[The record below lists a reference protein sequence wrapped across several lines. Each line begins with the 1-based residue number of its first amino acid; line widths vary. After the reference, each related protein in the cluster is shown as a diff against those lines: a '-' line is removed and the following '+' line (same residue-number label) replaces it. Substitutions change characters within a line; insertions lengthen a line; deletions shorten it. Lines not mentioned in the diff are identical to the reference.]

1 MKERNGFPSIADK
14 GTKTPYCWL
23 RDRTPL
29 LPGRGRE
36 RERDLFQGI
45 GSLVG
50 KAGEFKICRVGQQ
63 AGDPEQN

>member
-1 MKERNGFPSIADK
+1 MQIK
-14 GTKTPYCWL
+14 GQK
-23 RDRTPL
+23 L
-29 LPGRGRE
+29 LTVGYVTEPHCCQGGAE